1 MIQAIYMAAGN
12 SRRFGSNKLLFPWKG
27 KTMYRH
33 GLDLLLELK
42 KEMKEQLSVIV
53 VTQYPEILEEVQKLP
68 EASEVQV
75 VFCKE
80 SHMGASY
87 TIKAGIA
94 AMRKQATY
102 LLFMVADQPELSK
115 ESVRC
120 LMKASGV
127 LDTGSDCTTEKDQP
141 ETLSLCCHGIPGNP
155 CMFHKSLIPELLQ
168 LTGDQGGRKVL
179 KQHTCRYV
187 EIEDEKELMDIDVP
201 VY

>member
-1 MIQAIYMAAGN
+1 MAAGN

-42 KEMKEQLSVIV
+42 KELKEQLSVIV
-53 VTQYPEILEEVQKLP
+53 VT
-68 EASEVQV
+68 QV

-94 AMRKQATY
+94 AMQKQATY

-115 ESVRC
+115 ESVRR
-120 LMKASGV
+120 LVKASGV
-127 LDTGSDCTTEKDQP
+127 LDTGSDCETEKDQP

>member
-1 MIQAIYMAAGN
+1 MAAGN
-12 SRRFGSNKLLFPWKG
+12 SRRFGNNKLLFPWKG

-68 EASEVQV
+68 EASGVQV

-80 SHMGASY
+80 
-87 TIKAGIA
+87 
-94 AMRKQATY
+94 QATY

-127 LDTGSDCTTEKDQP
+127 LDTGSDCETEKDQP

-155 CMFHKSLIPELLQ
+155 CMFHESLIPELLQ

-179 KQHTCRYV
+179 KQHSCRYV